1 MSASND
7 PLGPDEVD
15 GLFAPLLRGPEPPK
29 AALAVSGGA
38 DSTALMVLFA
48 EWLRR
53 AGHDIS
59 RHTVLT
65 VDHGLR
71 AQSRAEADAVAA
83 QARALGYR
91 HAVLA
96 WREDKPS
103 TGIQSAARRARYRLM
118 GAYMA
123 AHAIPVLL
131 TAHTRDDQAET
142 VIMRLAR
149 GSGLDGLG
157 GIVPSV
163 YIADLG
169 ADAVREAGAISV
181 VRPLL
186 DVPKSRLVA
195 SLRVRGFAWIEDPSN
210 QSPAYERARL
220 RAARAGL
227 DALGLTDQMLA
238 LSARRLQRARRALD
252 AAADRFC
259 ETGAVVADA
268 TGYIAVDRTRL
279 RAEETEIA
287 LRVLARAIAAAGG
300 SERAYSAGGPR
311 GYDRGPARDRAR
323 WQPQMD
329 PGASHDRLRRRNRHS
344 SSASPGAS
352 PCRKLR
358 SRPAS
363 RPVGTAASG

>member
-1 MSASND
+1 MSASNE
-7 PLGPDEVD
+7 PLGADEVD

-48 EWLRR
+48 EWLQR

-71 AQSRAEADAVAA
+71 AEASAEADAVAA

-96 WREDKPS
+96 WREDKPA

-157 GIVPSV
+157 AIVPCV
-163 YIADLG
+163 DIADLG
-169 ADAVREAGAISV
+169 ADAVREAGAITV

-195 SLRVRGFAWIEDPSN
+195 SLRARNRTWIEDPSN

-220 RAARAGL
+220 RAARASFA
-227 DALGLTDQMLA
+227 ALGLSDQMLA

-279 RAEETEIA
+279 RARGDRDRA
-287 LRVLARAIAAAGG
+287 QGPRARNCSRRRQRGA
-300 SERAYSAGGPR
+300 RSAGEPG

-323 WQPQMD
+323 WQP
-329 PGASHDRLRRRNRHS
+329 
-344 SSASPGAS
+344 
-352 PCRKLR
+352 
-358 SRPAS
+358 
-363 RPVGTAASG
+363 